1 MNFEKIASQLIENEG
16 MVLHAYD
23 DHLGNATIGVGRL
36 ITKDRGITE
45 DEARYLLENDITL
58 VCDQLDRSFPWWTDA
73 PEPVRFAM
81 IDLCFNMGIGRLSQ
95 FSQTLMLLEAGE
107 YLAAS
112 VELLDS
118 NYARQLP
125 HRSARISEMIASGDG
140 SNL

>member
-1 MNFEKIASQLIENEG
+1 MNFEQIVDQLIEHEG

-45 DEARYLLENDITL
+45 EEARYLLENDITL
-58 VCDQLDRSFPWWTDA
+58 VCDQLDRSFPWWIDT

-81 IDLCFNMGIGRLSQ
+81 IDLCFNLGIGRLSP
-95 FSQTLMLLEAGE
+95 SSRTLMLLEAGE

-125 HRSARISEMIASGDG
+125 GRSVRISEMIASCDG
-140 SNL
+140 SSF

>member
-1 MNFEKIASQLIENEG
+1 MNFEQIVDQLIEHEG

-45 DEARYLLENDITL
+45 EEARYLLENDITL
-58 VCDQLDRSFPWWTDA
+58 VCDQLDRSFPWWTNA
-73 PEPVRFAM
+73 PEPVRFAL
-81 IDLCFNMGIGRLSQ
+81 IDLCFNMGIGRLSK
-95 FSQTLMLLEAGE
+95 FSQTLMLLENGE

-125 HRSARISEMIASGDG
+125 NRSQTISQMIAGADG
-140 SNL
+140 SNF

>member
-1 MNFEKIASQLIENEG
+1 MNFEQIVDQLIEHEG

-45 DEARYLLENDITL
+45 EEARYLLENDITL
-58 VCDQLDRSFPWWTDA
+58 VCDQLDRSFPWWIEA
-73 PEPVRFAM
+73 PEQVRFAM

-95 FSQTLMLLEAGE
+95 FSRTLMLLEAGE

-125 HRSARISEMIASGDG
+125 GRSVRISEMIASCDG
-140 SNL
+140 SSF